1 MLAAI
6 TLSERRLLVALRLDH
21 QQLQACKNR
30 SHDADLHLETDP
42 WVGANKRRKLLLTS
56 TGCADILAPSDN
68 GHSSQNGKAS
78 WVERLPCRQEL
89 DTGR

>member
-30 SHDADLHLETDP
+30 SHDADLHLEAD
-42 WVGANKRRKLLLTS
+42 VHER
-56 TGCADILAPSDN
+56 TGTLVVPMRLGMRAIA
-68 GHSSQNGKAS
+68 HSPAEG
-78 WVERLPCRQEL
+78 ERQQSRQAL
-89 DTGR
+89 HL